1 MKMEFDLEHQLAAA
15 TVTARLDWHGLRA
28 RLAAAHSAR
37 MVIDRLVQPQPVPD
51 GGSFD
56 RGSARALAVYGKAH
70 NARSDSI
77 NPSALANGKP
87 NPDNV
92 TDVASECP
100 AGD

>member
-15 TVTARLDWHGLRA
+15 TVSARLDWRGLRA
-28 RLAAAHSAR
+28 RLAAAHAAHV
-37 MVIDRLVQPQPVPD
+37 VIDGLVQPEPVLD

-56 RGSARALAVYGKAH
+56 RGSARALAVYGKALS
-70 NARSDSI
+70 AMSDSI

-87 NPDNV
+87 NQDNV
-92 TDVASECP
+92 TAVAGECP